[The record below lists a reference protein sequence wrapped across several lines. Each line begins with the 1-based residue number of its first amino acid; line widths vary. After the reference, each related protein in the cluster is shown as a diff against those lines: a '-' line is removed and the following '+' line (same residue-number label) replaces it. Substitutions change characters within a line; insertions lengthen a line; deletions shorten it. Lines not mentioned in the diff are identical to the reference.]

1 MCLNWFFGL
10 LLWIK
15 HILQFFEEANVY
27 KHSSTDAQNGAEKLE
42 LYNEKKK
49 KKKITEKKLRC
60 QENNIQYV
68 KKIKPTGKTSLLP
81 AHTLIFWVPFLIYT
95 LYFLLPI

>member
-1 MCLNWFFGL
+1 MYAAAVLYCMCLNWFFGL

-49 KKKITEKKLRC
+49 KK
-60 QENNIQYV
+60 NH
-68 KKIKPTGKTSLLP
+68 GKEIEVSRK
-81 AHTLIFWVPFLIYT
+81 
-95 LYFLLPI
+95 